1 MTEPWDV
8 HMTAVRNHRA
18 ALRNTMNRLWG
29 DVTVH
34 LPHTEDDPYYHAI
47 QQHAEDAHARL
58 FDLLEGLGE
67 ILEQESQR
75 RG

>member
-1 MTEPWDV
+1 MSDPWEV
-8 HMTAVRNHRA
+8 HAAAVRNHRA

-34 LPHTEDDPYYHAI
+34 LPHTEDDPYYRAI
-47 QQHAEDAHARL
+47 QQQAEDAHTRL
-58 FDLLEGLGE
+58 FDLLEGLQD
-67 ILEQESQR
+67 ILKSESQR